1 MQNRILLMNDLPGIG
16 RAALN
21 MMLPILT
28 QMGAEP
34 VCLPTALL
42 SNTLNFGGGDPGYHR
57 VSGAG
62 GREVDRARNR
72 L

>member
-28 QMGAEP
+28 QMGAGVSAYGPSLQHLE
-34 VCLPTALL
+34 
-42 SNTLNFGGGDPGYHR
+42 FRRGGDSGYHR

-62 GREVDRARNR
+62 GREVERAWNR